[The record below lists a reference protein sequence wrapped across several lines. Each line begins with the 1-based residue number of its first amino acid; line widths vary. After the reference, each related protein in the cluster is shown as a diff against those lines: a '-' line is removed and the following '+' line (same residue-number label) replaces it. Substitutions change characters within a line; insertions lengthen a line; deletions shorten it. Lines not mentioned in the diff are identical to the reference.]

1 MQTGQV
7 VASFGGGVIATVLP
21 PPEELPATVRSTGGR
36 SEQITFICMLTF
48 LVFAISIFSGDNA
61 HVGKAVW
68 EDFLPKALASG
79 QLVPAPA
86 AEVVGKGLDSV
97 ADACKK
103 QKAGVS
109 GKKIV
114 VTL

>member
-1 MQTGQV
+1 M
-7 VASFGGGVIATVLP
+7 
-21 PPEELPATVRSTGGR
+21 
-36 SEQITFICMLTF
+36 
-48 LVFAISIFSGDNA
+48 SIFSGDNS
-61 HVGKAVW
+61 HVGKGIW
-68 EDFLPKALASG
+68 GEFLPQALASG

-86 AEVVGKGLDSV
+86 AEVVGKGLDNV

-114 VTL
+114 VSL

>member
-1 MQTGQV
+1 M
-7 VASFGGGVIATVLP
+7 
-21 PPEELPATVRSTGGR
+21 
-36 SEQITFICMLTF
+36 
-48 LVFAISIFSGDNA
+48 GDDA
-61 HVGKAVW
+61 HVGKGVW
-68 EDFLPKALASG
+68 EDFLPQALASG

-86 AEVVGKGLDSV
+86 AEIVGKSIESV

-114 VTL
+114 VSL